1 MSEIVTVLML
11 LASLAFLLEVVLERI
26 KSIFPIIKGTYKFHI
41 KGTQFE
47 VSPTHYVSLALAL
60 ILMFAINQ
68 PISLFGALGFTIPLY
83 LDNIINAFI
92 ISGGSNVVYDIVRR
106 WQERTQN
113 NNIK

>member
-1 MSEIVTVLML
+1 MSEIMTVLML

-26 KSIFPIIKGTYKFHI
+26 KSIFPIIKGTYKFCI
-41 KGTQFE
+41 KGVQFE
-47 VSPTHYVSLALAL
+47 ISPVHYVSLVLAL

-83 LDNIINAFI
+83 LDNIINAFV

-113 NNIK
+113 NTK